1 MAKKQT
7 KKETNKQTNIV
18 NNALAD
24 EAFDI
29 PPEAFLGGAPIA
41 TYNGIFKSTAP
52 VFITLTA
59 WWEITCEYAH
69 NGFMQSAINQIVDDA
84 FRNDGLQINTKT
96 LDDDELEKLKQALE
110 DNGDIEA
117 IKDAI
122 RWGQLYGGGVLLAN
136 TPQDPELPVDEKQLK
151 GERLK
156 FLATDRWH
164 CDSVGVNIEVAKK
177 FRYLSDPRNITNE
190 QMIFDRSRVATFC
203 GIKAPEYLRSI
214 MCGWGLSIFEAILP
228 PLTQYLKAMGV
239 TLELLDEA
247 KIDILKIANL
257 NSMALSAA
265 GKRQIRER
273 IRLFAEQKNY
283 KSVGAM
289 DVTDDYLQKQVTFS
303 GIPEMITQ
311 IQYLV
316 CSALKRPY
324 SKVFGKG
331 GSGLSEQT
339 SDLENYAAI
348 VDAEIRQPAKQMC
361 KWVVDLRCLQLFGR
375 KLPDLKI
382 SWKPIRTMTE
392 QEEADIKD
400 KEFARYMQLFDRHL
414 IKGQALATHLVQEG
428 IIPFTEDEIN
438 EIDDDFQPDEMNDIR
453 DLSEA

>member
-1 MAKKQT
+1 MSRKNKKN
-7 KKETNKQTNIV
+7 EIVV

-24 EAFDI
+24 EVFDI
-29 PPEAFLGGAPIA
+29 PQDAYLGGAPVA
-41 TYNGIFKSTAP
+41 TFNGLFRATLP
-52 VFITLTA
+52 VFITLNA
-59 WWEITCEYAH
+59 WWQITCEYAH
-69 NGFMQSAINQIVDDA
+69 NGFMQTAVNQIVDDA
-84 FRNDGLQINTKT
+84 FRNDGMQINTKT
-96 LDDDELEKLKQALE
+96 LDDDELEQLKQALE

-117 IKDAI
+117 IKDCI
-122 RWGQLYGGGVLLAN
+122 RWGQVYGGGVVLAQTEQN
-136 TPQDPELPVDEKQLK
+136 PELPLDEKQLK
-151 GERLK
+151 DTKLR

-164 CDSVGVNIEVAKK
+164 CDSLGVNIDIAKK
-177 FRYLSDPRNITNE
+177 FKFLSNPNDLTAPS
-190 QMIFDRSRVATFC
+190 MDFDRSRVGTFS
-203 GIKAPEYLRSI
+203 GIKAPDYLRSI
-214 MCGWGLSIFEAILP
+214 LCGWGLSIFEAVLP
-228 PLTQYLKAMGV
+228 PLAQYLKAMGV

-257 NSMALSAA
+257 NSLASSAQ
-265 GKRQIRER
+265 GKRQVRER

-289 DVTDDYLQKQVTFS
+289 DVTDDYVQKQMSFA
-303 GIPEMITQ
+303 GLPEMITQ

-339 SDLENYAAI
+339 SDLENYNSI
-348 VDAEIRQPAKQMC
+348 VDAEIRQPAKLLC

-375 KLPDLKI
+375 KVPDLKI
-382 SWKPIRTMTE
+382 TWKPLRTMTE
-392 QEEADIKD
+392 QEEADIKN

-414 IKGQALATHLVQEG
+414 IKGQALATHLVQQG
-428 IIPFTEDEIN
+428 IIPFTEEEISD
-438 EIDDDFQPDEMNDIR
+438 IDDDFQPEEMNNIK

>member
-1 MAKKQT
+1 MAKK
-7 KKETNKQTNIV
+7 KNIV
-18 NNALAD
+18 NNAISD
-24 EAFDI
+24 EVFDI
-29 PPEAFLGGAPIA
+29 PQEAFLGGAPVA
-41 TYNGIFKSTAP
+41 TYNGLFKSTIP
-52 VFITLTA
+52 VFITLNA
-59 WWEITCEYAH
+59 WWQITCEYAH

-84 FRNDGLQINTKT
+84 FRNDGLQINSKT
-96 LDDDELEKLKQALE
+96 LEDEELEQLKQALE

-122 RWGQLYGGGVLLAN
+122 RWGQLYGGGVVLAN
-136 TPQDPELPVDEKQLK
+136 TEQDPTLPLDEKQIK
-151 GERLK
+151 GKKLR

-164 CDSVGVNIEVAKK
+164 CDSAGVNIEIAKT
-177 FRYLSDPRNITNE
+177 FRFLSNPNNLTEDS
-190 QMIFDRSRVATFC
+190 QIFDRSRVGTFS
-203 GIKAPEYLRSI
+203 GVKAPDYLRSL
-214 MCGWGLSIFEAILP
+214 MCGWGLSIFESVLP
-228 PLTQYLKAMGV
+228 PLAQYLKAMGV

-257 NSMALSAA
+257 NTMATSAV
-265 GKRQIRER
+265 GKRQIRDR
-273 IRLFAEQKNY
+273 VRLFAEQKNY

-289 DVTDDYLQKQVTFS
+289 DVADDYVQKQVSFS
-303 GIPEMITQ
+303 GLPEMITQ

-339 SDLENYAAI
+339 SDLENYNSI
-348 VDAEIRQPAKQMC
+348 VDAEIRQPAKQLC

-375 KLPDLKI
+375 KLPDLKL
-382 SWKPIRTMTE
+382 SWKPLRTMTE

-400 KEFARYMQLFDRHL
+400 KEFQRYMQLFDRHL

-428 IIPFTEDEIN
+428 IIPFTDEEIN
-438 EIDDDFQPDEMNDIR
+438 DIDDDFQPDETNNIE